1 MNIKNVIE
9 QNPNLI
15 ESAINAQ
22 SGEELMALLT
32 EKGIQVDLEAASK
45 LKEYINKAKAGE
57 LTEEEMEQF
66 QRIADSAQKDELG
79 EDDLDAVSGGVVAS
93 LCAIAFVGALYVGAL
108 AICYTLNSIG
118 KKRR

>member
-15 ESAINAQ
+15 ESVINAQ

-45 LKEYINKAKAGE
+45 LKEYINKAKVGE
-57 LTEEEMEQF
+57 LTEEETEQF
-66 QRIADSAQKDELG
+66 QRIADSAPKRNWTRN
-79 EDDLDAVSGGVVAS
+79 
-93 LCAIAFVGALYVGAL
+93 IKR
-108 AICYTLNSIG
+108 G
-118 KKRR
+118 KNPIPAARCLRRSCGS